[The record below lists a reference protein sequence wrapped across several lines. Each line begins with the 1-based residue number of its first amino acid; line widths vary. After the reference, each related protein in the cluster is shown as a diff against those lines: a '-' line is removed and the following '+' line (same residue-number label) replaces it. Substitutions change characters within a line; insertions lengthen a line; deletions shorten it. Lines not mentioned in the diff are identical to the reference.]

1 MLTDLG
7 VRGTVPHLSLICH
20 VASEKA
26 SKSHETLLAH
36 LFNEH
41 PGDPGSAL
49 AEGSECFPST
59 TEDGQPSHP
68 YSVMLPL
75 NSLAPPST
83 GPAAAPVQSSS
94 NHP

>member
-1 MLTDLG
+1 MRLCW
-7 VRGTVPHLSLICH
+7 LIY
-20 VASEKA
+20 STNTL
-26 SKSHETLLAH
+26 ET
-36 LFNEH
+36 
-41 PGDPGSAL
+41 PGSAL